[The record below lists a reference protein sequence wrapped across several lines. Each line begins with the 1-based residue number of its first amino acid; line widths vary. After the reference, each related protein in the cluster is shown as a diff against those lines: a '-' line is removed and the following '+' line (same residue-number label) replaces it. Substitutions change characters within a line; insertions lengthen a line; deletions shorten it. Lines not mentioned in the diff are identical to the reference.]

1 MAQKITAYI
10 ILTAHNVASL
20 EHQVQQ
26 KIDEGWQP
34 LGSPDFST
42 NSFGQA
48 LIRYQL
54 AEPR

>member
-1 MAQKITAYI
+1 MAQKITVYI
-10 ILTAHNVASL
+10 ILTAYDVASP